1 MFWVNLTESNTFDKV
16 IPHIILWVT
25 VSLILASIRLSLHS
39 QKYTMMFPYLQVY
52 FLNLSGTNKI
62 IKYED
67 DI

>member
-1 MFWVNLTESNTFDKV
+1 MTMYWVNLTESDTFDKV

-39 QKYTMMFPYLQVY
+39 QKYTMMYLQVY

-62 IKYED
+62 IKYKD